1 MEGLFLYEILGE
13 AWGVV
18 KAENKEEAE
27 QKVREA
33 YKKHDT
39 SFDEYV
45 PIIITSKEEENCWF
59 SDSPDVLEVYG

>member
-13 AWGVV
+13 VWGVV

-39 SFDEYV
+39 SFDEYA
-45 PIIITSKEEENCWF
+45 PIIITSKEEESCWF

>member
-1 MEGLFLYEILGE
+1 MENLWLYEVLCE

-39 SFDEYV
+39 SFDEYT
-45 PIIITSKEEENCWF
+45 PIFIKAYNEENNWF